1 MAKKNH
7 CSHWP
12 LHHLNFTFAPSLHIM
27 VGKILNCRLQPFPIF
42 ITAFEQGKKLE
53 KNKEFEPNVLFI
65 TKLSL
70 QPKWIYS

>member
-1 MAKKNH
+1 
-7 CSHWP
+7 
-12 LHHLNFTFAPSLHIM
+12 M